1 MRVYRLTSI
10 APLALALATA
20 TLAATLVAT
29 TAQAQPQDR
38 DQRRCI
44 HRLDKAGTGV
54 VRTQGKI
61 VSGCIKNALKG
72 REIAPQSC
80 LRQDPRGKLAEARR
94 KVATACVGATP
105 DFAVATEQKINCAAT
120 ENVLAF
126 VADLYGPNL
135 NTAIDVSHKAT
146 GRCQAAVYKSMDKY
160 VRIGLKYFAAC
171 MKRVLCPKTCSEE
184 PQTPNTGCTECGTG
198 YANNAEELAES
209 CHGFWIDN
217 SGKLLRIFSRLYPG
231 GAVAKKCAAAEQ
243 ATSCARS
250 DECVNSSPGAET
262 EACVATC
269 LVTQAVCRTC
279 EISND
284 LHSLSSDCDTIDD
297 GLANASCLPVVVT
310 CE

>member
-1 MRVYRLTSI
+1 MRIHRLISI
-10 APLALALATA
+10 TPLALAL
-20 TLAATLVAT
+20 LAATLVAT
-29 TAQAQPQDR
+29 TAQAQPQTFG
-38 DQRRCI
+38 QRRCI

-80 LRQDPRGKLAEARR
+80 LRQDPRGKLAKARR

-160 VRIGLKYFAAC
+160 VRIGLKNFTAC
-171 MKRVLCPKTCSEE
+171 MKRALCPKTCDS
-184 PQTPNTGCTECGTG
+184 QSPNIICSPCGTS
-198 YANNAEELAES
+198 YAKNAEELAES
-209 CHGFWIDN
+209 CHGFWLDN